1 MNAIA
6 RLRSL
11 LICVILICAYSLPS
25 DAQQTKPLKSD
36 SEADKI
42 LQGKAFELLE
52 SLADQ
57 LANLRSAENR
67 ARLGSNIADSLWTHD
82 EQRARQLF
90 AGVEEDIKLGYEQSG
105 DPADPNAVHTMMVF
119 LNLRS
124 DTIERI
130 AKHDVAF
137 ALTFLKAT
145 ALSKDKL
152 LPYGAAES
160 ERALEV
166 RLAQQL
172 AAVDPDVALK
182 FGRQSLERGF
192 PPELMLVLKQLNRGH
207 QEQAR
212 LLHKDIVSKLGTVD
226 LATDWSALNLALTLA
241 RTFTPPS
248 AEDSTFRELINIF
261 IKNAA
266 AKKCDKRDPEETWS
280 FCYQIGPLMAQL
292 QKIDP
297 RAQKFAHVDDED
309 SRPYELQAGMDE
321 LNSLEETA
329 SAEETLALL
338 TKYPSLA
345 VEIQSQALRKARR
358 AGDVELQRKI
368 VADFKGDPEARADLE
383 AQIKRDE
390 LWSSVDEEKL
400 IEIQRKAASLP
411 RVMERL
417 EYLFTAAARI
427 SQTNRPAALK
437 LLEELGAQAETLK
450 PGRERLQVQMGLAL
464 SYCSLNSDRGLSMMA
479 SVVPKLNELVDAAA
493 KLDGFDINYL
503 RDGEWNMSGEGTI
516 GSVLTVLAQ
525 NANYFA
531 YCDFDRSVQMAAQFE
546 RAEIRMMAQ
555 LKLAQGILAGPPKP
569 LLAQERY

>member
-1 MNAIA
+1 MIAIA
-6 RLRSL
+6 HPRSL
-11 LICVILICAYSLPS
+11 LICVILICAYSLQLG
-25 DAQQTKPLKSD
+25 AQQAKPPKND
-36 SEADKI
+36 SEADKV
-42 LQGKAFELLE
+42 LRGKAFELLE

-57 LANLRSAENR
+57 LATLRSAENR
-67 ARLGSNIADSLWTHD
+67 ARLGSNIADSIWTHD

-90 AGVEEDIKLGYEQSG
+90 AGVEEDIKLGYKQSG
-105 DPADPNAVHTMMVF
+105 NPEDQNDVHTMMVF
-119 LNLRS
+119 LKLRS

-130 AKHDVAF
+130 ANHDVAF
-137 ALTFLKAT
+137 ALAFLKAT
-145 ALSKDKL
+145 ALSNDKL
-152 LPYGAAES
+152 LPYAAES
-160 ERALEV
+160 DRVLEV

-172 AAVDPDVALK
+172 AALDPDVALK

-192 PPELMLVLKQLNRGH
+192 PPELVQVLKQLNRGH

-212 LLHKDIVSKLGTVD
+212 LLHKDIVAKLGTVD
-226 LATDWSALNLALTLA
+226 LATDWAALTLAQNLA

-280 FCYQIGPLMAQL
+280 FCYQIGPLLAQL

-297 RAQKFAHVDDED
+297 RAQKFAHVDDDD

-321 LNSLEETA
+321 LNSLEETG

-345 VEIQSQALRKARR
+345 VEIQSRALRKARR
-358 AGDVELQRKI
+358 VGDVELQRKI
-368 VADFKGDPEARADLE
+368 VADFKGDPETRMHLE
-383 AQIKRDE
+383 EQVARDE
-390 LWSSVDEEKL
+390 SWLSVDEEKL
-400 IEIQRKAASLP
+400 IEIQTKAASLP

-450 PGRERLQVQMGLAL
+450 PGKERLQVQMGLAL
-464 SYCSLNSDRGLSMMA
+464 TYCSLNSDRGLSMMA

-503 RDGEWNMSGEGTI
+503 RDGEWNMSGEGAI
-516 GSVLTVLAQ
+516 GSLLTSLAQ
-525 NANYFA
+525 NANCFA
-531 YCDFDRSVQMAAQFE
+531 YCDFDRSVKIAALFE
-546 RAEIRMMAQ
+546 RTEIRMMAQ

-569 LLAQERY
+569 LWAFESY